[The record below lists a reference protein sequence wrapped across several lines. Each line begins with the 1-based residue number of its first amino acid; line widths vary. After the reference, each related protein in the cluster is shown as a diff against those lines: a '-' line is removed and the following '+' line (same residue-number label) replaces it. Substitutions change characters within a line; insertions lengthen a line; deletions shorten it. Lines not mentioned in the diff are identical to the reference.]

1 MTRRPVLIPPPQL
14 PQSPDLKP
22 WKFLLWGSVKDSVFM
37 PPPPTNI
44 PETERRNIK
53 AVTSVTGDEQAKV

>member
-1 MTRRPVLIPPPQL
+1 LEL
-14 PQSPDLKP
+14 P
-22 WKFLLWGSVKDSVFM
+22 SVGQREGLEFM

-53 AVTSVTGDEQAKV
+53 AVTSVTRDGQAKV

>member
-1 MTRRPVLIPPPQL
+1 LEL
-14 PQSPDLKP
+14 PFVGQHEGL
-22 WKFLLWGSVKDSVFM
+22 VFM

-53 AVTSVTGDEQAKV
+53 AVTLFTRDEQAKVSVEME